1 MNNES
6 QASIPQGFIGR
17 AIAWAL
23 RLSVVR
29 AVLHYAARRGPL
41 LADSVTYRALFSVF
55 AGVLL
60 LFSVTGL
67 WLDANP
73 DARQALVDAVSGAI
87 PGIGD
92 AVDLDEAQL
101 TIGFTLVGAVSV
113 LGLVAAA
120 IGAIGSLRTAFR
132 SIADVAV
139 DETFFL
145 WMLLRNFLVAL
156 AFGGLLLTGAAASLL
171 TSSGRSLLAGWLRI
185 TEDTA
190 ALEWGTRLVGIVIVV
205 VINTV
210 AIAVAFRLLSGARPE
225 ARSLWAGSVAGGI
238 GLLVLQE
245 FSGLFV
251 RGAASNPLLASF
263 SALIALLLWI
273 NLSAQVILLAA
284 SLIVTLDAQAHDRV
298 HERYGAPTLADFR
311 RREAEKAVA
320 SATTELRAAQAAV
333 RGRSSTGPS
342 SV

>member
-1 MNNES
+1 MDHEPRAKN
-6 QASIPQGFIGR
+6 PQGLGAR

-23 RLSVVR
+23 RLSIVR
-29 AVLHYAARRGPL
+29 AALHYAARRGPL

-60 LFSVTGL
+60 LFSAAGL

-73 DARQALVDAVSGAI
+73 DARRALVDTVNGAI

-92 AVDLDEAQL
+92 AIDLDQAQL
-101 TIGFTLVGAVSV
+101 SVGFTLVGAVSV

-120 IGAIGSLRTAFR
+120 IGAIGSLRAAFR
-132 SIADVAV
+132 SIADVTV
-139 DETFFL
+139 DETNFL

-156 AFGGLLLTGAAASLL
+156 AFGGLLLAGAAVSLL
-171 TSSGRSLLAGWLRI
+171 SSSGRSLLADWLGVS
-185 TEDTA
+185 EDA
-190 ALEWGTRLVGIVIVV
+190 VALEWGARLVGLGV
-205 VINTV
+205 VIAINTLAV
-210 AIAVAFRLLSGARPE
+210 AVAFRLLAGVRP
-225 ARSLWAGSVAGGI
+225 APRALWAGSVAGGV

-263 SALIALLLWI
+263 ATLIALLLWI
-273 NLSAQVILLAA
+273 NLSVQVILIAS
-284 SLIVTLDAQAHDRV
+284 SLIVTLEAQAHDRV
-298 HERYGAPTLADFR
+298 HEKYGAPTLADFR

-320 SATTELRAAQAAV
+320 AATAELRAAQGL
-333 RGRSSTGPS
+333 RGSPPR
-342 SV
+342 